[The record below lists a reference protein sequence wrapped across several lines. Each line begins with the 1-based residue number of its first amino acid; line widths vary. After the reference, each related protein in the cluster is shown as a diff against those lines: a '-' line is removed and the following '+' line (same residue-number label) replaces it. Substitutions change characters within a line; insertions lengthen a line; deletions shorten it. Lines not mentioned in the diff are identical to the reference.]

1 MTLKHYSFVT
11 VIAVILS
18 STFVFAKEREKINYV
33 EAADLTMVGKLFTDT
48 QHPYHRLDTAR
59 FKGFEEKDITTIVQS
74 SGLAVAFKTD
84 SKSIWI
90 QTEYGYRR
98 FGDFSAGF
106 ALRGYDLYIK
116 KDGKWLYAATGKAKD
131 EVYDQPFSIINT
143 LDGEMHECLLY
154 LPLYSEE
161 LSIKIGVPEGKELSA
176 IPNPFRH
183 RVGIFGSSFT
193 HGGGA
198 ARPGMTYPAIFTR
211 DTDIQLLSLGVS
223 GRSKLQ
229 LAFAKALAEAD
240 VEAYVF
246 DAFSNPSLDMI
257 RERLFPFIETIQEKH
272 PDIPLIFQRTIYR
285 ESRNF
290 NTVKRKFEEDRQA
303 LADSLMKVACKKYK
317 NVYYITCA
325 NATSPE
331 HDTSIEGTHPTDYGY
346 FLWARSIEKP
356 ILKILRKY
364 GIR

>member
-1 MTLKHYSFVT
+1 MKRSSLLG
-11 VIAVILS
+11 ILAS
-18 STFVFAKEREKINYV
+18 ALILALPLRASAQENVKYV
-33 EAADLTMVGKLFTDT
+33 EAADLTLVGKLFPDT
-48 QHPYHRLDTAR
+48 PHPYHRLDTAR
-59 FKGFEEKDITTIVQS
+59 FKGFVEKDLITIVQS

-90 QTEYGYRR
+90 DTEYGYRR
-98 FGDFSAGF
+98 FGDFSAGI

-116 KDGKWLYAATGKAKD
+116 KDGKWLWAVSGKAKD
-131 EVYDQPFSIINT
+131 EDYDKPFNLINA

-161 LSIKIGVPEGKELSA
+161 LSVRIGVDEGKELSA

-198 ARPGMTYPAIFTR
+198 SRSGMTYPAIFTR
-211 DTDIQLLSLGVS
+211 DTGIQLLSLGVS

-229 LAFAKALAEAD
+229 LAWARALAEAD
-240 VEAYVF
+240 VEAYIF
-246 DAFSNPSLDMI
+246 DSFSNPSLDMI
-257 RERLFPFIETIQEKH
+257 RENLFPFIEIIQEKH
-272 PDIPLIFQRTIYR
+272 PDVPLIFQRTIYR

-303 LADSLMKVACKKYK
+303 LADSMMRVACKKYK
-317 NVYYITCA
+317 NVYYIET
-325 NATSPE
+325 NATSKE
-331 HDTSIEGTHPTDYGY
+331 HDTSVEGTHPTDYGY

-356 ILKILRKY
+356 VLRILRKY